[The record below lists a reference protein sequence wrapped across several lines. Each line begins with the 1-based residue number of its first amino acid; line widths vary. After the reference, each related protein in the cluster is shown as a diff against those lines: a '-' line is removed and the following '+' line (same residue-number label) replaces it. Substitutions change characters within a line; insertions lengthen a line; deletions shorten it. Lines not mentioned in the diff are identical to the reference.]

1 MLHIPDLERSVPSDT
16 ANTGWLNDIL
26 FHFRRIIMI
35 RIKLLIVVLVFGLA
49 GFVYASSPSTQDQH
63 ANHGK
68 ASCCAAGAACC
79 DGGTCCSA
87 NKDHQDCS
95 TAKDA
100 DSCCK
105 PGADCCNGGSCCS
118 NKSNGKQ
125 ADSKPAKQ
133 TRKQTTMNAE
143 SCCSGGSCC
152 TGGSCCAKHKS

>member
-1 MLHIPDLERSVPSDT
+1 MLHLPDLERSVPSDT
-16 ANTGWLNDIL
+16 ADTGWLNDIL

-35 RIKLLIVVLVFGLA
+35 RIKLLIIVLVFGLA

-95 TAKDA
+95 TKDA

-118 NKSNGKQ
+118 NKANGKQ